1 MTWWQLLQCW
11 EFEPSVVI
19 GCTLLLAIYL
29 FAVRFRFNFKTL
41 SYTSGVLVIF
51 LALTSPIDPLSD
63 HYLFSA
69 HMLQHMML
77 GTIAPPLLIAGLP
90 ASFVQAW
97 LRFPF
102 VARLERILGYAPL
115 ALIAGIG
122 TIWVWHLPYLYN
134 LALENERI
142 HTFEH
147 MMFIVTGTMLWWPV
161 LKPIPD
167 GRLAPMPAIFY
178 MSIASTLAMILGI
191 IFTLSDTPFYSF
203 YTNPEDEIAGTLKLI
218 REDWKLTQLDDQKL
232 GGAIMWEPMGA
243 IFLWAIMSAMV
254 DWVKQ
259 SEHEAAFQESERRPE
274 NVGTK

>member
-1 MTWWQLLQCW
+1 MTAWQLLQSW

-19 GCTLLLAIYL
+19 GCTLLLAIYW
-29 FAVRFRFNFKTL
+29 FANRFKFDLKSL
-41 SYTSGVLVIF
+41 SYSSGVLVIF

-97 LRFPF
+97 LRIPF
-102 VARLERILGYAPL
+102 IARLERILGYAPL
-115 ALIAGIG
+115 ALIAGVG

-134 LALENERI
+134 LALENEGI

-147 MMFIVTGTMLWWPV
+147 MMFMVTGAMLWWPV
-161 LKPIPD
+161 LNPITER
-167 GRLAPMPAIFY
+167 RLPPMPAIFY
-178 MSIASTLAMILGI
+178 MVIASTLAMILGI
-191 IFTLSDTPFYSF
+191 IFTISDTPFYSF
-203 YTNPEDEIAGTLKLI
+203 YNNPEDEIAGTLKMI
-218 REDWKLTQLDDQKL
+218 REDWKLTQVDDQKL

-243 IFLWAIMSAMV
+243 IFLWAILSAMV
-254 DWVKQ
+254 DWFKQ
-259 SEHEAAFQESERRPE
+259 AEQETFHESERRPE

>member
-1 MTWWQLLQCW
+1 
-11 EFEPSVVI
+11 VI
-19 GCTLLLAIYL
+19 GCALLLGIYFYAIH
-29 FAVRFRFNFKTL
+29 FKFSAKAL
-41 SYTSGVLVIF
+41 SYTLGVLVIF

-90 ASFVQAW
+90 ASFVQSW

-102 VARLERILGYAPL
+102 IARVERILGYAPL

-122 TIWVWHLPYLYN
+122 TIWLWHLPYLYN
-134 LALENERI
+134 LALENETV

-147 MMFIVTGTMLWWPV
+147 FLFMVTGTMLWWPV
-161 LKPIPD
+161 LKPIPE
-167 GRLAPMPAIFY
+167 GRLAPMAAIIY
-178 MSIASTLAMILGI
+178 MAIAATLGMILGI
-191 IFTLSDTPFYSF
+191 IFTIADTPFYSF
-203 YTNPEDEIAGTLKLI
+203 YSNPEDELGALKLI
-218 REDWKLTQLDDQKL
+218 REQWKLTQLDDQKL

-243 IFLWAIMSAMV
+243 IFLWAMMSAMV
-254 DWVKQ
+254 DWFKQ
-259 SEHEAAFQESERRPE
+259 SKNDAFHESERRPE